1 MAHELE
7 IVNGQAQMAYV
18 GELPWHGLGTK
29 VPADLTPEQFMTTA
43 GLNWEVTKEDM
54 VTASG
59 VAIPGKQALVRSID
73 NKVLDVVGK
82 GWNPV
87 QNAEAFEFFDE
98 YVRAGD
104 MEMHTAGSLKGGE
117 IVWALAK
124 TKESFELFKG
134 DVTDNYFLFTNPH
147 KFGKSIDIRM
157 TPIRVV
163 CNNTLT
169 LSLSKQSEQMVTVNH
184 RTAFDPEAVKE
195 QMGIAREKMEQYKSM
210 AEFLGS
216 KRYTADNVIQYF
228 NTVFGAPAKEKVD
241 NVIPF
246 TSRNAKLAM
255 ENIQTQPGANFAEGS
270 WWQAF
275 NAVTY
280 VTDHVQ
286 GRNADNRLYSN
297 WFGGNELRKRN
308 ALKKALEMAEA
319 A

>member
-7 IVNGQAQMAYV
+7 IINGQAQMAYV

-255 ENIQTQPGANFAEGS
+255 ENIQTQPGANFA
-270 WWQAF
+270 
-275 NAVTY
+275 
-280 VTDHVQ
+280 
-286 GRNADNRLYSN
+286 
-297 WFGGNELRKRN
+297 
-308 ALKKALEMAEA
+308 
-319 A
+319 